1 MFHLIEH
8 LVQSPPEEL
17 RRIASPDLKAG
28 DGAIRLSGSS
38 HAETALAGRVDIHI
52 TDNVG
57 VVEPLVVERSR
68 KGVGGGG
75 GLGKCSLLVGDGSLV
90 ETCGDAEDSEK
101 SKN

>member
-38 HAETALAGRVDIHI
+38 HAETTLPGRSDV
-52 TDNVG
+52 TV
-57 VVEPLVVERSR
+57 
-68 KGVGGGG
+68 
-75 GLGKCSLLVGDGSLV
+75 SLDFSVI
-90 ETCGDAEDSEK
+90 
-101 SKN
+101 

>member
-68 KGVGGGG
+68 KGDWRRWRPWEVQSPGGGRQPCRNLRRRRG
-75 GLGKCSLLVGDGSLV
+75 
-90 ETCGDAEDSEK
+90 
-101 SKN
+101 